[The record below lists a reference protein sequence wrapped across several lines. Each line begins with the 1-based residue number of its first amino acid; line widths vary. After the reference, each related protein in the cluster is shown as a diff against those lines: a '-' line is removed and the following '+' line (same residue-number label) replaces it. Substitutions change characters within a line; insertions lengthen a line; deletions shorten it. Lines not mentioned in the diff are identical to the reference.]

1 MMSTDKK
8 FVHDCEKCLFLGH
21 FYGNDVYICED
32 SIIARDGNEP
42 CEYRSTM
49 LSILRNFIGD
59 NENIGTSEGVMKAQ
73 DFIFSAKCPKYY
85 RAWLVALTLKG
96 IDK

>member
-1 MMSTDKK
+1 MSSEKK
-8 FVHDCEKCLFLGH
+8 FVHDCDKCTFLGH
-21 FYGNDVYICED
+21 FYGNDVYICKD

-42 CEYRSTM
+42 WEYGSTM
-49 LSILRNFIGD
+49 LSMLRNFIGD

-85 RAWLVALTLKG
+85 RAWIVALMLKG